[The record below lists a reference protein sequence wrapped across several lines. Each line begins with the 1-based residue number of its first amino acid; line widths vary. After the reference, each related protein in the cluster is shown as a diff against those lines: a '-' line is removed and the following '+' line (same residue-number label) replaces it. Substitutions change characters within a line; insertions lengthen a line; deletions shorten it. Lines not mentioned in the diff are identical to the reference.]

1 MASII
6 KRGTCCVQGRTPAP
20 QSELEKPENRKQVL
34 RKREERKKDKKRE
47 YSKRRKE
54 KDRELERHACTN
66 RLILSLTL
74 KALLFAKNKE
84 SFCTPTIQVRFSQ
97 SD

>member
-1 MASII
+1 MAGTI
-6 KRGTCCVQGRTPAP
+6 KRGPCCVQGRTPAP

-34 RKREERKKDKKRE
+34 SKREERKKDKKRE

-54 KDRELERHACTN
+54 KNRELERQACTN
-66 RLILSLTL
+66 RLIPYLPL
-74 KALLFAKNKE
+74 KALLSARNKE
-84 SFCTPTIQVRFSQ
+84 FSCTPAIQIRFLQ